1 MFMPAAF
8 VAQNKYREQLFVLF
22 WRVLFVSDY
31 IIQEIKSACFQMW
44 GNTVKLFLSY
54 EFKSL
59 GDGKKFQ
66 EGKFG

>member
-1 MFMPAAF
+1 
-8 VAQNKYREQLFVLF
+8 
-22 WRVLFVSDY
+22 
-31 IIQEIKSACFQMW
+31 MW
-44 GNTVKLFLSY
+44 GNTVQLFLSY